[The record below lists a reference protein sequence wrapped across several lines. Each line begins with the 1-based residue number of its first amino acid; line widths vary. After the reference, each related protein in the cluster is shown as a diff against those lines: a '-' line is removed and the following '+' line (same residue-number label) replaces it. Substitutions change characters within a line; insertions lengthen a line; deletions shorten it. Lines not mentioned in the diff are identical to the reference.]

1 MQLARLLAIST
12 ILFGM
17 LLASVIIAETPGKVD
32 QREALALISRV
43 GAKKPFLKDSPDV
56 YLEPDSLNKFFTMPI
71 YRKLEGN
78 GYFGYRFDEG
88 FSLRGNDVQIA
99 VFKDITDGKRCSS
112 AYKMALENAL
122 SAAGLTIN
130 PKASC
135 QVGICI
141 VGIEERETEQTLPGI
156 MIEAYLRNS
165 ILKKSFFIRYGAG
178 SARGLTPAIRLSA
191 EMLIAELQGKRILQN
206 KQSKAQYPL
215 TSPASN
221 NLNNK

>member
-1 MQLARLLAIST
+1 MRLARLLTTNTS
-12 ILFGM
+12 ILGM
-17 LLASVIIAETPGKVD
+17 LFASAIVAETPGRVD

-56 YLEPDSLNKFFTMPI
+56 CLEPDSLNKFFTMPI

-78 GYFGYRFDEG
+78 GYFGYRYDEG

-135 QVGICI
+135 QIGICI
-141 VGIEERETEQTLPGI
+141 VGIEECETEQTLPGI

-191 EMLIAELQGKRILQN
+191 EMLIAELQGKRILQY

-215 TSPASN
+215 ISPASN

>member
-1 MQLARLLAIST
+1 MPLARLLAIST
-12 ILFGM
+12 IMFGM
-17 LLASVIIAETPGKVD
+17 LLASVIVAETPGKVD

-71 YRKLEGN
+71 YQKLEGN
-78 GYFGYRFDEG
+78 GYFGYRYDEG

-112 AYKMALENAL
+112 AYRMALENAL

-135 QVGICI
+135 QIGICI

-165 ILKKSFFIRYGAG
+165 MLKKSFFIRHGAG

-191 EMLIAELQGKRILQN
+191 EMLIAELQGKRILQY

>member
-1 MQLARLLAIST
+1 MQLARRLAAFT
-12 ILFGM
+12 IMLGM
-17 LLASVIIAETPGKVD
+17 LFASVIVAETPGKVD

-71 YRKLEGN
+71 YRQLEGN
-78 GYFGYRFDEG
+78 GYFGYRYDEG
-88 FSLRGNDVQIA
+88 FSLRGNDIQIA

-112 AYKMALENAL
+112 AYRMALGNAL
-122 SAAGLTIN
+122 SAAGLSID
-130 PKASC
+130 PKSSC
-135 QVGICI
+135 QIGICI
-141 VGIEERETEQTLPGI
+141 VGIEERKTEQTLPGI

-178 SARGLTPAIRLSA
+178 SPRGLVPAIRLSA

-215 TSPASN
+215 TSPVSN

>member
-1 MQLARLLAIST
+1 MQLARRLATYT
-12 ILFGM
+12 IMLGM
-17 LLASVIIAETPGKVD
+17 LFASVTIAETPGKVD

-43 GAKKPFLKDSPDV
+43 GAKKPFLKDSPDI

-78 GYFGYRFDEG
+78 GYFGYRYDEG
-88 FSLRGNDVQIA
+88 FSLSSNDVHIA

-112 AYKMALENAL
+112 AYRMALENAL

-135 QVGICI
+135 QIGICI

-165 ILKKSFFIRYGAG
+165 ILKKSFFIRNGAG

-191 EMLIAELQGKRILQN
+191 EMLIAELQAKRILQN

-215 TSPASN
+215 ASPKRN

>member
-1 MQLARLLAIST
+1 MQLARRLATYT
-12 ILFGM
+12 IMLGM
-17 LLASVIIAETPGKVD
+17 LFASIIVAETPNKAD
-32 QREALALISRV
+32 PREALALISRV
-43 GAKKPFLKDSPDV
+43 GAKKPFLKDSPDI

-78 GYFGYRFDEG
+78 GYFGYRYDEG
-88 FSLRGNDVQIA
+88 FSHGGNDVQIA

-112 AYKMALENAL
+112 AYRMALENAL
-122 SAAGLTIN
+122 SAAGLSIN

-135 QVGICI
+135 QIGICI
-141 VGIEERETEQTLPGI
+141 VGIEEKETEQTLPGI
-156 MIEAYLRNS
+156 MIEAFLRNS

-178 SARGLTPAIRLSA
+178 SPRGLTPAIRLSA
-191 EMLIAELQGKRILQN
+191 EMLIAELQGKWILQN

-215 TSPASN
+215 TSPTSN